1 MKSKVSEKSVVVMG
15 GGTGIYP
22 VVSALKNLP
31 VKLATVIAV
40 SDSGGSTGRIR
51 DEFGFPPVGDL
62 RQSLAALADT
72 KSQHLIQKLLLY
84 RFEKGKGLSGH
95 NLGNLILTALQDMT
109 GSTTEALRQAQKI
122 FRISGAVIPVTESS
136 VQLEIH
142 YTDGSVAVGE
152 HILDEQTESP
162 KTIASVCLT
171 PDCVLNPAAAEAL
184 LNADHIIIGPG
195 DFYASLLAVLTASG
209 LKDVFK
215 KTKAEITYILNLMTR
230 HTQTK
235 DMSTMDHI
243 SKIEE
248 AIGRDLS
255 HVLQNN
261 EPVTS
266 AMLAQYA
273 EQHEYV
279 VVDDTKSDDKRIV
292 RASLLEKRKIDQSE
306 ADAVHRS
313 LLRHDGKKLLPVLKK
328 LLDL

>member
-1 MKSKVSEKSVVVMG
+1 MKSNGFKKSVVVMG

-31 VKLATVIAV
+31 VKVTTIIAV

-72 KSQHLIQKLLLY
+72 KSQEWIQKLLLY
-84 RFEKGKGLSGH
+84 RFEKGNGLSGH

-109 GSTTEALRQAQKI
+109 GSTTEALNIARNV
-122 FRISGAVIPVTESS
+122 FRISGSVIPVTESS

-142 YTDGSVAVGE
+142 YTDGSIAIGE
-152 HILDEQTESP
+152 HILDEQTENP
-162 KTIASVCLT
+162 KTIASVRLT
-171 PDCVLNPAAAEAL
+171 PDCVLNPAAAKAL
-184 LNADHIIIGPG
+184 VEADHIIIGPG

-209 LKDVFK
+209 LKDAFK

-235 DMSTMDHI
+235 DMSALDHI
-243 SKIEE
+243 IKIEE
-248 AIGRDLS
+248 AIGRKLS
-255 HVLQNN
+255 HVLQNS

-266 AMLAQYA
+266 AMLSQYA

-279 VVDDTKSDDKRIV
+279 VADDTKSDDKRIIK
-292 RASLLEKRKIDQSE
+292 ASLLEKRKIDQSE

-313 LLRHDGKKLLPVLKK
+313 LLRHDGEKLLPVLEK